1 MEEEMIEA
9 TGEKSRKKR
18 DGRGRRGRDMRDRG
32 YMTLEASFLVPIIL
46 LLLAGAILLFLTVGK
61 KEIRRGA
68 MYQSLYQ
75 ITMEEEQGGAPLK
88 QEEAIP
94 YINRLAD
101 MGKGFFQTVFHV
113 TVERAPDVCGNR
125 LRRWQFYGDI
135 TEE

>member
-1 MEEEMIEA
+1 MRNRGWMTVEA
-9 TGEKSRKKR
+9 T
-18 DGRGRRGRDMRDRG
+18 
-32 YMTLEASFLVPIIL
+32 LLIPIIL

-61 KEIRRGA
+61 KEIRRGT

-75 ITMEEEQGGAPLK
+75 ITMEEEQSGEPLK

-101 MGKGFFQTVFHV
+101 GGTGFFRTEFHV
-113 TVERAPDVCGNR
+113 TVERERDVCGNR